1 MLHPSSVAF
10 CIVLR
15 ALFCLSPLKLATL
28 TPRGG
33 RGWGWGWGVGESL
46 TVNQAF
52 SVRPSKKLT
61 SLQMS
66 RSSRMN
72 VSNRVKLSLS
82 HKKLKY

>member
-1 MLHPSSVAF
+1 MC
-10 CIVLR
+10 CIHLPLLS
-15 ALFCLSPLKLATL
+15 ALCCVHFSFFPHSNSPLSHPAGVGVGV
-28 TPRGG
+28 GG
-33 RGWGWGWGVGESL
+33 WGESL

-72 VSNRVKLSLS
+72 VSKRVKLSLS